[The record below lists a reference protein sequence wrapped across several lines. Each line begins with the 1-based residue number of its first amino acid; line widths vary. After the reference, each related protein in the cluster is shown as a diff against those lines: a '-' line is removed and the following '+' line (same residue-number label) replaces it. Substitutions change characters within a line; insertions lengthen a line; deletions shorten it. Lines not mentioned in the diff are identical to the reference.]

1 MKIFIRDSKNN
12 LDTINVEDSNTVSDI
27 KKIVK
32 KKNSISDD
40 IELIFNGMILDD
52 SYKLYE
58 LEIREGN
65 TIEYIGVF
73 LAGLNI

>member
-12 LDTINVEDSNTVSDI
+12 LDTIYIEDSATVSDI
-27 KKIVK
+27 KEIVK
-32 KKNSISDD
+32 KKNSISND
-40 IELIFNGMILDD
+40 IELICNGMILDD

-73 LAGLNI
+73 PAGINI

>member
-1 MKIFIRDSKNN
+1 MKLFIRDSKNN
-12 LDTINVEDSNTVSDI
+12 LDTIQTDDSVEVSKI
-27 KKIVK
+27 KEIIK
-32 KKNSISDD
+32 KKNNINND
-40 IELIFNGMILDD
+40 IELICNGMILDD

-58 LEIREGN
+58 LDIKDGN